1 MKLPHL
7 RRRTQTTEDDD
18 PIVYLAT
25 VGNQPLAQMWA
36 ELLADEGVRAMLKP
50 LGPGMGAWASTA
62 TFEHELYVLQSQ
74 LDQAKAI
81 VRQLEADS
89 EADAN
94 GAPPAENS

>member
-7 RRRTQTTEDDD
+7 RRRTEATADDD

-25 VGNQPLAQMWA
+25 VGNEPLARMWA

-74 LDQAKAI
+74 LSQAQAI
-81 VRQLEADS
+81 VRQLETDDGRQTAD
-89 EADAN
+89 D
-94 GAPPAENS
+94 GR